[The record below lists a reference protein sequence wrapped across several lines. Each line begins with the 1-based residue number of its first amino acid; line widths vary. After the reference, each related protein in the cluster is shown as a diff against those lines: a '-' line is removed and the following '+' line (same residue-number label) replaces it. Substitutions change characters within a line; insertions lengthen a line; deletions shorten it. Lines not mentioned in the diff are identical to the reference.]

1 MERNREYYEGIL
13 QLRNPNEEVL
23 DFVLKLVK
31 KRDIALISKKEKVR
45 NGFDFYLTSQK
56 FLQHI
61 GKKLKRH
68 FQGELKIS
76 SRLHTRSRITGKD
89 VYRVNVLFRM
99 HEFRKGDVVDYKGEK
114 IRIIGISKKILAK
127 DSKTG
132 RKLTLNFGDL

>member
-45 NGFDFYLTSQK
+45 NGFDFCLTSQK